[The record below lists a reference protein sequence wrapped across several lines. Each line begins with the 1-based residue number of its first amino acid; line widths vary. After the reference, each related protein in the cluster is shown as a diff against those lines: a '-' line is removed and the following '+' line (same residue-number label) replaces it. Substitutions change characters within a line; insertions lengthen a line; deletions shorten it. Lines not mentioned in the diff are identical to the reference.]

1 MPSPKR
7 HNGGSRHDGNGS
19 DAGGPAP
26 VRSFWSGTIT
36 FGLVSIPV
44 DLFSGTRPRQ
54 TSMKMVD
61 DEGHA
66 LGRQYRCSKE
76 GKKLSNDDLVRGYET
91 ESGDVVVVTDEEF
104 ESVAPEMSRDIELR
118 RFVPFEQI
126 PPFYYQRPYF
136 LAPAGRSAKA
146 YNLLAMTMERT
157 GQVAIGAFVMRGQ
170 EYLVAILADN
180 GVLRAET
187 LRYADE
193 IRTPEVI
200 GLPKK
205 KKPSAKKVQ
214 QFSKAIDE
222 LKAKALDMSELEDRQ
237 AEALHALAEEKQKRG
252 EDVIKLRGLEDE
264 DAEGSS
270 AEIIDLMEVLRKS
283 LSKKAVV
290 TTASNTPSPGQ
301 SRRERSGASHAR
313 SEGRASAGRRAKS
326 SKSNASKDDLA
337 QASKSELMKMASEL
351 DIVGRS
357 KMGKSEL
364 VSAIRNAG

>member
-1 MPSPKR
+1 MPKKS
-7 HNGGSRHDGNGS
+7 NGARGNGNGK
-19 DAGGPAP
+19 AGTGPAP

-61 DEGHA
+61 KEGHA

-76 GKKLSNDDLVRGYET
+76 GKKLKQDDLVRGYET
-91 ESGDVVVVTDEEF
+91 DSGDVVVITDEEF

-193 IRTPEVI
+193 IRTPKMI

-205 KKPSAKKVQ
+205 KKVAANKIQ
-214 QFSKAIDE
+214 QFAKQIDALE
-222 LKAKALDMSELEDRQ
+222 HKTLDMSELEDRQ
-237 AEALHALAEEKQKRG
+237 AETLQQLAEDKQKRG
-252 EDVIKLRGLEDE
+252 EDVVKMRGLEEE
-264 DAEGSS
+264 DAEAQG
-270 AEIIDLMEVLRKS
+270 AEIVDLMEVLRKS
-283 LSKKAVV
+283 LSNKAVV
-290 TTASNTPSPGQ
+290 TTASNTPSPRQAARPTRTSGHK
-301 SRRERSGASHAR
+301 RSGK
-313 SEGRASAGRRAKS
+313 RASSGSRGKS
-326 SKSNASKDDLA
+326 RSTAKDDLA
-337 QASKSELMKMASEL
+337 NSSKSELMKMAAEL
-351 DIVGRS
+351 DIAGRS
-357 KMGKSEL
+357 KMDKREL
-364 VSAIRNAG
+364 VSAIRRTG

>member
-1 MPSPKR
+1 MPKR
-7 HNGGSRHDGNGS
+7 SNGASRHDGNGS
-19 DAGGPAP
+19 ESAGSPAP

-61 DEGHA
+61 KEGHA
-66 LGRQYRCSKE
+66 LGREYHCSKE
-76 GKKLSNDDLVRGYET
+76 GRKLKQDDLVRGYET
-91 ESGDVVVVTDEEF
+91 ESGEVVVITDEEF

-118 RFVPFEQI
+118 RFVPFAQI

-193 IRTPEVI
+193 IRTPDVI

-205 KKPSAKKVQ
+205 KKAAAKKVQ
-214 QFSKAIDE
+214 QFAKAIE
-222 LKAKALDMSELEDRQ
+222 ALKSRSLDVSELEDRQ
-237 AEALHALAEEKQKRG
+237 AEALQQLAEDKQTRG
-252 EDVIKLRGLEDE
+252 EGVIKTRGLEEE
-264 DAEGSS
+264 DADAQG
-270 AEIIDLMEVLRKS
+270 AEIVDLMEVLRKS
-283 LSKKAVV
+283 LAKNAVV

-301 SRRERSGASHAR
+301 AARPAR
-313 SEGRASAGRRAKS
+313 SAGHERGGKRASAVRRAKS
-326 SKSNASKDDLA
+326 KASAEEDLA
-337 QASKSELMKMASEL
+337 QSSKNELMKMASEL
-351 DIVGRS
+351 DIAGRS
-357 KMGKSEL
+357 KMDKREL
-364 VSAIRNAG
+364 VSAIRRAS

>member
-1 MPSPKR
+1 MPKKS
-7 HNGGSRHDGNGS
+7 NGSRGNGKGN
-19 DAGGPAP
+19 AGTGPAP

-54 TSMKMVD
+54 TAMKMVD
-61 DEGHA
+61 KDGHA

-76 GKKLSNDDLVRGYET
+76 GKKLAQDDLVRGYET
-91 ESGDVVVVTDEEF
+91 DSGDVVVITDEEF

-193 IRTPEVI
+193 IRTPDVI

-205 KKPSAKKVQ
+205 KKVPASKVQ
-214 QFSKAIDE
+214 RFAKDIDALE
-222 LKAKALDMSELEDRQ
+222 RKTLDMSELEDRQ
-237 AEALHALAEEKQKRG
+237 AETLQQLAEDKRERG
-252 EDVIKLRGLEDE
+252 EDVVKMRGLEEE
-264 DAEGSS
+264 DAEAQG
-270 AEIIDLMEVLRKS
+270 AEIVDLMEVLRKS
-283 LSKKAVV
+283 LSNKAVV
-290 TTASNTPSPGQ
+290 TTASNTPSPRQAARGTR
-301 SRRERSGASHAR
+301 STRHKRSGK
-313 SEGRASAGRRAKS
+313 RASSGGRGKRS
-326 SKSNASKDDLA
+326 ASAANEDLA
-337 QASKSELMKMASEL
+337 QSSKSELMRMAAEL
-351 DIVGRS
+351 DIAGRS
-357 KMGKSEL
+357 KMDKQAL
-364 VSAIRNAG
+364 VSAIRHAV